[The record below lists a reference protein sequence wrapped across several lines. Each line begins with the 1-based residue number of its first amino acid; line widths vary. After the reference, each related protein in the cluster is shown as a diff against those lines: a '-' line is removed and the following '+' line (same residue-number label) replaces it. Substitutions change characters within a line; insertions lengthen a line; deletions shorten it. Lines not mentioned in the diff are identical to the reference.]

1 MYLVFQLTIDD
12 PCNQRP
18 SSGYRHRER
27 ALSESPL
34 GGDFR
39 HFSVISVK
47 HYPSLKPY
55 KIHLAILKR
64 LDQKMDI
71 FSHT

>member
-27 ALSESPL
+27 ALSEPPL

-47 HYPSLKPY
+47 YYPSLKPLQNSPCNFEKTCSKNGY
-55 KIHLAILKR
+55 
-64 LDQKMDI
+64 
-71 FSHT
+71 F